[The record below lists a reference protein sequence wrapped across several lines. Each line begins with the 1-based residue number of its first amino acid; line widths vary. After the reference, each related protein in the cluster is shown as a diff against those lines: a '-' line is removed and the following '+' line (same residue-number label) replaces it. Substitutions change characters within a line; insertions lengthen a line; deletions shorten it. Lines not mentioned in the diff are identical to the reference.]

1 MRKYRIDK
9 HKIEEQENKNTK
21 KVREREFRKSSNKFN
36 RGAKIVT

>member
-9 HKIEEQENKNTK
+9 HKIEEQENKNT